1 MLDSGVEGSL
11 FARINTGLA
20 LCIALV
26 SYVVLLTIY
35 RITFHPLA
43 KFPGPFLAKV
53 TELYPLHRSIVG
65 DRHLTFWRLHEKYG
79 DFVRYGPN
87 QISVNTA
94 TGLKTIYG
102 FKANVQKSSWYRVF
116 PPVKGAWSV
125 WTCIDKVVH
134 ARKRYVKANRTMA
147 NPLTVGRR
155 TLAHAFSDT
164 ALRDIEHYVSS
175 NVQIFCDQLV
185 SKDAKQQKEWGDA
198 LNMSSMSNYLTFDI
212 LAELCFG
219 KGSFRMLTE
228 SNHRHVVDLIFHNA
242 WRCMI
247 VRYTFLY
254 GSEQQLTLRVR
265 YTPNY
270 P

>member
-1 MLDSGVEGSL
+1 MLDRRVERSL
-11 FARINTGLA
+11 LAQVNSALA
-20 LCIALV
+20 LCTVLV
-26 SYVVLLTIY
+26 SYVVLLTMD
-35 RITFHPLA
+35 RITLHPLA

-53 TELYPLHRSIVG
+53 TELYPLYRSIVG
-65 DRHLTFWRLHEKYG
+65 DRHLTFWRLHEKHG

-102 FKANVQKSSWYRVF
+102 SKANVQKSSWYRVF

-125 WTCIDKVVH
+125 GTCIDKVVH
-134 ARKRYVKANRTMA
+134 ARKRYVKVKKTVANA
-147 NPLTVGRR
+147 LKVGRR

-185 SKDAKQQKEWGDA
+185 PKDTKQQRERGDA
-198 LNMSSMSNYLTFDI
+198 LNMSLMSNYLTFDI
-212 LAELCFG
+212 LTELCFE
-219 KGSFRMLTE
+219 KGSFSMLTQ
-228 SNHRHVVDLIFHNA
+228 SDHRHVVDLIFHNA
-242 WRCMI
+242 WRGMI
-247 VRYTFLY
+247 VYGTFLY
-254 GSEQQLTLRVR
+254 VSEQQLTLKVR

-270 P
+270 S